1 MAGKLQNGVDAP
13 PAAGNALAVNNLSGG
28 ALTSGDTRRPIVVV
42 LGMHRSG
49 TSLCSHILS
58 MLGVDMAD
66 ELHANSSNEKGH
78 WERLEIMALQDEI
91 LTALDR
97 GYWTPQHDFP
107 LPGAWWAEPNVRA
120 VQARIESLLTKKMK
134 ENHLFG
140 FKDPRTARLL
150 PLWLQIFRNLNLS
163 PRFVLCLRA
172 PSQVARSLQKR
183 DGLDPAMGE
192 YRALNYLVDCFRY
205 LPHHDICIVDYEA
218 WFENYSDNL
227 HGLMNFLDIGWD
239 PSEADLGIAVSA
251 IVDRD
256 LRHTEERLGVAR
268 QPLVRSFHNL
278 AAALRKDPSRRGE
291 IDRFVDQF
299 VAFQQLLAPF
309 ERGQRELSGVAARV
323 PILEARI
330 AELEADARAGADREQ
345 ALAAGALTLEARIA
359 ELEAAAHAGA
369 EREQALAANANETG
383 ARLAALKQ
391 IHQIAEAKW
400 RERELGEA
408 AASAHK
414 AEVAKAERA
423 TIVADLTAA
432 EAGLVELQ
440 ASLRSQ
446 SADADKRQRALAEQ
460 LAERGGELESLQAAF
475 LELQRQE
482 RALRERAYQAGETNT
497 RMGRELETARERL
510 AEGDT
515 RSTHLE
521 TILSAERVAAQ
532 KREGALNEAIV
543 ARSAEIDA
551 ARAALLDANWR
562 ERALR
567 TSNETAQMTFE
578 ARLRTLR
585 DQFVDAEAALA
596 SCNARKTRSRLTT
609 GSRRLE
615 RKLLRSGL
623 LDAGWYT
630 SEYRDVA
637 QSGLTPAR
645 HYLEGGYLKGYRPNP
660 FFDTRWYLDR
670 YDDVRRSGVNPL
682 LHYIE
687 HGVHEGRDPG
697 ADFHTEFYLS
707 ANPDVRGTGANP
719 LAHYLRHGRQEGR
732 LRTRPT

>member
-91 LTALDR
+91 LTARDR
-97 GYWTPQHDFP
+97 SYWTPQHDFP

-120 VQARIESLLTKKMK
+120 IQARIESLLTKKMK
-134 ENHLFG
+134 ENHLIG

-163 PRFVLCLRA
+163 PRFILCLRA

-192 YRALNYLVDCFRY
+192 YRALNYPVDCFRY

-309 ERGQRELSGVAARV
+309 ERGQRELGEAAARV
-323 PILEARI
+323 PLMQARI
-330 AELEADARAGADREQ
+330 SELEAALQADGAASQQREQ
-345 ALAAGALTLEARIA
+345 ALTEALAARGG
-359 ELEAAAHAGA
+359 ELEAMRANLRTA
-369 EREQALAANANETG
+369 EERLAEG
-383 ARLAALKQ
+383 EARLAAL
-391 IHQIAEAKW
+391 EAVVSAQV
-400 RERELGEA
+400 A
-408 AASAHK
+408 AAEERDSAFS
-414 AEVAKAERA
+414 
-423 TIVADLTAA
+423 
-432 EAGLVELQ
+432 G
-440 ASLRSQ
+440 
-446 SADADKRQRALAEQ
+446 Q
-460 LAERGGELESLQAAF
+460 LAEREREIESH
-475 LELQRQE
+475 
-482 RALRERAYQAGETNT
+482 
-497 RMGRELETARERL
+497 ARRL
-510 AEGDT
+510 A
-515 RSTHLE
+515 R
-521 TILSAERVAAQ
+521 IAPPRA
-532 KREGALNEAIV
+532 
-543 ARSAEIDA
+543 DA
-551 ARAALLDANWR
+551 ARPHR
-562 ERALR
+562 HCR
-567 TSNETAQMTFE
+567 Q
-578 ARLRTLR
+578 
-585 DQFVDAEAALA
+585 
-596 SCNARKTRSRLTT
+596 
-609 GSRRLE
+609 RRGN
-615 RKLLRSGL
+615 RRQRHSG
-623 LDAGWYT
+623 A
-630 SEYRDVA
+630 
-637 QSGLTPAR
+637 P
-645 HYLEGGYLKGYRPNP
+645 P
-660 FFDTRWYLDR
+660 
-670 YDDVRRSGVNPL
+670 
-682 LHYIE
+682 
-687 HGVHEGRDPG
+687 
-697 ADFHTEFYLS
+697 
-707 ANPDVRGTGANP
+707 
-719 LAHYLRHGRQEGR
+719 
-732 LRTRPT
+732 